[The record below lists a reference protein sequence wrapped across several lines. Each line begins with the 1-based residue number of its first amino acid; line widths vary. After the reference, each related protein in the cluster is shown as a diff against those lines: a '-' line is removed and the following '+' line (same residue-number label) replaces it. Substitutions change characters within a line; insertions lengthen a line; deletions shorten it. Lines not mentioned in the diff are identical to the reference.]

1 VVFHFFSRRDSII
14 FASGAVRKK
23 HRFPGHKGPEYVIH
37 NGLEP
42 LPQLYTRSFLAE
54 LHIPEDVFVLGYI
67 AEFKAWKNHVTLLHA
82 FQRLLSQHQ
91 NLHLILIGVGET
103 FSTTAQLVKQLNL
116 SEHVHFL
123 HRRVDAKQILGAM
136 DAYVHPSDGEAFG
149 LALAEAMS
157 AGLPVVA
164 ANAGA
169 LPELV
174 RDEID
179 GLLFPPLD
187 VEALTQAINRLI
199 DNPHLRMSLGANAQQ
214 RIAKNF
220 SASAFSKTLTAALDE
235 INSSD
240 PRFPRRLALTV
251 GED

>member
-1 VVFHFFSRRDSII
+1 
-14 FASGAVRKK
+14 
-23 HRFPGHKGPEYVIH
+23 
-37 NGLEP
+37 
-42 LPQLYTRSFLAE
+42 
-54 LHIPEDVFVLGYI
+54 
-67 AEFKAWKNHVTLLHA
+67 
-82 FQRLLSQHQ
+82 
-91 NLHLILIGVGET
+91 
-103 FSTTAQLVKQLNL
+103 
-116 SEHVHFL
+116 
-123 HRRVDAKQILGAM
+123 M

-220 SASAFSKTLTAALDE
+220 SASEFSKTLTAALDE